1 MRRIRTVAIFPTLLT
16 LANLICGFFAL
27 VVASRIDAPTESSD
41 KTPITAEINIH
52 QIPRVPWIVDRK
64 DPTQN
69 IVLCGWL
76 IVLGMLFDTLDGRVA
91 RLANQT
97 SDFGAQLDSLSD
109 LVTFGAAPA
118 FLMVK
123 MCPSFSYE
131 HRNWVWIIATIF
143 VSCAALRLAR
153 FNVETTEEDD
163 HGWFSGLP
171 TPAAAAAIAGFALVF
186 YTLRSSGSDSERMFI
201 VDELVQ
207 WVLPDVCRLCFAAH
221 GIPDSLPPFGQPTGS
236 WSEKLRTSG
245 SFDFWTSSCSSI
257 SRICHSCSGG
267 HIRTGPPRVLSLAT
281 FFPTPGQRRADFL
294 VDSSIERDMSCLP
307 DSSRP

>member
-1 MRRIRTVAIFPTLLT
+1 MRRIRTIAIFPTLFT
-16 LANLICGFFAL
+16 LANLVCGFYAI
-27 VVASRIDAPTESSD
+27 VVASRIDAPTALSD
-41 KTPITAEINIH
+41 KTPVTSEINFH
-52 QIPRVPWIVDRK
+52 QIPKVPWIIDRS

-76 IVLGMLFDTLDGRVA
+76 IVLGMLFDALDGRVA
-91 RLANQT
+91 RFVNQT

-131 HRNWVWIIATIF
+131 HRNWVWIIAT
-143 VSCAALRLAR
+143 VYVCCTALRLAR

-163 HGWFSGLP
+163 HSWFNGLP

-186 YTLRSSGSDSERMFI
+186 YTLRSTGSGSEEVAK

-207 WVLPDVCRLCFAAH
+207 WILPMYAVLVSVLMVSRIPYPHLVNQWVRGQKSFAH
-221 GIPDSLPPFGQPTGS
+221 LVGLIFGILPILVFPGYAIPI
-236 WSEKLRTSG
+236 LAG
-245 SFDFWTSSCSSI
+245 SFVVI
-257 SRICHSCSGG
+257 
-267 HIRTGPPRVLSLAT
+267 PPLHYIW
-281 FFPTPGQRRADFL
+281 QRFYRHRRQDEPIF
-294 VDSSIERDMSCLP
+294 
-307 DSSRP
+307 

>member
-27 VVASRIDAPTESSD
+27 VVASRIDAPTERFD
-41 KTPITAEINIH
+41 KSPITAEIDIH
-52 QIPRVPWIVDRK
+52 QIPRVPWIIDRT

-76 IVLGMLFDTLDGRVA
+76 IVLGMLFDALDGRVA

-131 HRNWVWIIATIF
+131 HRNWVWIIATIY

-186 YTLRSSGSDSERMFI
+186 YTLRSAGTDSQRIFT

-207 WVLPDVCRLCFAAH
+207 WVLPIYAVCV
-221 GIPDSLPPFGQPTGS
+221 SL
-236 WSEKLRTSG
+236 LMV
-245 SFDFWTSSCSSI
+245 
-257 SRICHSCSGG
+257 SRIPYPHLANQLVRGQRSFAHLVALIFGLL
-267 HIRTGPPRVLSLAT
+267 PVLLFPGYAIPILAAT
-281 FFPTPGQRRADFL
+281 FVLAPPVIFLWQRF
-294 VDSSIERDMSCLP
+294 
-307 DSSRP
+307 SRRRSQDEPIF

>member
-27 VVASRIDAPTESSD
+27 VVASRIDAPTERFD
-41 KTPITAEINIH
+41 KSPITAEINIH
-52 QIPRVPWIVDRK
+52 QIPRVPWIIDRT

-76 IVLGMLFDTLDGRVA
+76 IVLGMLFDALDGRVA

-186 YTLRSSGSDSERMFI
+186 YTLRSAGTDPQRIFA

-207 WVLPDVCRLCFAAH
+207 WVLPMYAVCV
-221 GIPDSLPPFGQPTGS
+221 SL
-236 WSEKLRTSG
+236 LMV
-245 SFDFWTSSCSSI
+245 
-257 SRICHSCSGG
+257 SRIPYPHLANQLVRGQRSFAHLVALIFGLL
-267 HIRTGPPRVLSLAT
+267 PVLLFPGYAIPILAAT
-281 FFPTPGQRRADFL
+281 FVLAPPVIFLWQRF
-294 VDSSIERDMSCLP
+294 
-307 DSSRP
+307 SRRRNQDEPIF

>member
-27 VVASRIDAPTESSD
+27 VVASRIDAPTERFD
-41 KTPITAEINIH
+41 KSPITAEIDIH
-52 QIPRVPWIVDRK
+52 QIPRVPWIIDRT

-76 IVLGMLFDTLDGRVA
+76 IVLGMLFDAIDGRVA

-131 HRNWVWIIATIF
+131 HRNWVWIIA
-143 VSCAALRLAR
+143 
-153 FNVETTEEDD
+153 NK
-163 HGWFSGLP
+163 
-171 TPAAAAAIAGFALVF
+171 
-186 YTLRSSGSDSERMFI
+186 
-201 VDELVQ
+201 Q
-207 WVLPDVCRLCFAAH
+207 
-221 GIPDSLPPFGQPTGS
+221 
-236 WSEKLRTSG
+236 
-245 SFDFWTSSCSSI
+245 
-257 SRICHSCSGG
+257 
-267 HIRTGPPRVLSLAT
+267 
-281 FFPTPGQRRADFL
+281 
-294 VDSSIERDMSCLP
+294 
-307 DSSRP
+307 

>member
-27 VVASRIDAPTESSD
+27 VVASRIDAPTERFD
-41 KTPITAEINIH
+41 KSPITAEIDIH
-52 QIPRVPWIVDRK
+52 QIPRVPWIIDRT

-76 IVLGMLFDTLDGRVA
+76 IVLGMLFDALDGRVA

-131 HRNWVWIIATIF
+131 HRNWVWIIATIY

-186 YTLRSSGSDSERMFI
+186 YTLRSAGTDSQRIFT

-207 WVLPDVCRLCFAAH
+207 WVLPIYAVCV
-221 GIPDSLPPFGQPTGS
+221 SL
-236 WSEKLRTSG
+236 LMV
-245 SFDFWTSSCSSI
+245 
-257 SRICHSCSGG
+257 SRIPYPHLANQLVRGQRSFAHLVALIFGLL
-267 HIRTGPPRVLSLAT
+267 PVLLFPGYAIPILAAT
-281 FFPTPGQRRADFL
+281 FVLAPPVIFLWQRFSRRR
-294 VDSSIERDMSCLP
+294 SRDEP
-307 DSSRP
+307 IF

>member
-27 VVASRIDAPTESSD
+27 VVASRIDAPTERFD
-41 KTPITAEINIH
+41 KSPITAEIDIH
-52 QIPRVPWIVDRK
+52 QIPRVPWIIDRT

-76 IVLGMLFDTLDGRVA
+76 IVLGMLFDALDGRVA

-131 HRNWVWIIATIF
+131 HRNWVWIIATIY

-186 YTLRSSGSDSERMFI
+186 YTLRSAGTDSQRIFT

-207 WVLPDVCRLCFAAH
+207 WVLPIYAVCV
-221 GIPDSLPPFGQPTGS
+221 SL
-236 WSEKLRTSG
+236 LMV
-245 SFDFWTSSCSSI
+245 
-257 SRICHSCSGG
+257 SRIPYPHLANQLVRGQRSFAHLVALIFG
-267 HIRTGPPRVLSLAT
+267 VLPVLLFPGYAIPILAAT
-281 FFPTPGQRRADFL
+281 FVLAPPVIFLWQRF
-294 VDSSIERDMSCLP
+294 
-307 DSSRP
+307 SRRRSQDEPIF

>member
-1 MRRIRTVAIFPTLLT
+1 MRRIRTIAIFPTLLT
-16 LANLICGFFAL
+16 LANLICGFFAI
-27 VVASRIDAPTESSD
+27 VVASRIDAPTASSD

-52 QIPRVPWIVDRK
+52 QIPQVPWIIDRS

-76 IVLGMLFDTLDGRVA
+76 IVLGMLFDALDGRVA
-91 RLANQT
+91 RMANQT

-109 LVTFGAAPA
+109 LLTFGAAPA

-143 VSCAALRLAR
+143 VCCAALRLAR

-163 HGWFSGLP
+163 HGWFNGLP

-186 YTLRSSGSDSERMFI
+186 YTLRSAGTDSERVAR

-207 WVLPDVCRLCFAAH
+207 WVLPMYAVLV
-221 GIPDSLPPFGQPTGS
+221 SL
-236 WSEKLRTSG
+236 LMV
-245 SFDFWTSSCSSI
+245 
-257 SRICHSCSGG
+257 SRIPYPHLVNQLV
-267 HIRTGPPRVLSLAT
+267 R
-281 FFPTPGQRRADFL
+281 GQRSFAHLIGLIFGILPVLVFPGYAIPLLAAVFVLAPPMFFL
-294 VDSSIERDMSCLP
+294 WQRIYRRRSQDEPIF
-307 DSSRP
+307 

>member
-27 VVASRIDAPTESSD
+27 VVASRIDAPTETSD

-76 IVLGMLFDTLDGRVA
+76 IVLGMLFDALDGRVA

-186 YTLRSSGSDSERMFI
+186 YTLRSSGSDSERIFV

-207 WVLPDVCRLCFAAH
+207 WVLPMYAVCV
-221 GIPDSLPPFGQPTGS
+221 SL
-236 WSEKLRTSG
+236 LMV
-245 SFDFWTSSCSSI
+245 
-257 SRICHSCSGG
+257 SRIPYPHLANQLVRGQRSFAHLVALIFG
-267 HIRTGPPRVLSLAT
+267 VLPVLLFPGYAIPVLAAT
-281 FFPTPGQRRADFL
+281 FVLAPPVYFLWQRFSQRRLKKEPIF
-294 VDSSIERDMSCLP
+294 
-307 DSSRP
+307 

>member
-1 MRRIRTVAIFPTLLT
+1 MRRIRTIAIFPTLLT
-16 LANLICGFFAL
+16 LANLICGFFAI
-27 VVASRIDAPTESSD
+27 VVASRIDAPTASSD
-41 KTPITAEINIH
+41 KTPITAEINIR
-52 QIPRVPWIVDRK
+52 QIPQVPWIIDRS

-76 IVLGMLFDTLDGRVA
+76 IVLGMLFDALDGRVA
-91 RLANQT
+91 RMANQT

-109 LVTFGAAPA
+109 LLTFGAAPA

-143 VSCAALRLAR
+143 VCCAALRLAR

-163 HGWFSGLP
+163 HGWFNGLP

-186 YTLRSSGSDSERMFI
+186 YTLRSAGTDSERVAR

-207 WVLPDVCRLCFAAH
+207 WVLPMYAVLV
-221 GIPDSLPPFGQPTGS
+221 SL
-236 WSEKLRTSG
+236 LMV
-245 SFDFWTSSCSSI
+245 
-257 SRICHSCSGG
+257 SRIPYPHLVNQLV
-267 HIRTGPPRVLSLAT
+267 R
-281 FFPTPGQRRADFL
+281 GQRSFAHLVGLIFGILPVLVFPGYAIPILAAVFVLAPPMFFL
-294 VDSSIERDMSCLP
+294 WQRIYRRRSQNEPIF
-307 DSSRP
+307 

>member
-27 VVASRIDAPTESSD
+27 VVASRIDAPTERFD
-41 KTPITAEINIH
+41 KSPITAEINIH
-52 QIPRVPWIVDRK
+52 QIPRVPWIIDRT

-76 IVLGMLFDTLDGRVA
+76 IVLGMLFDALDGRVA

-131 HRNWVWIIATIF
+131 HRNWVWIIATIY

-186 YTLRSSGSDSERMFI
+186 YTLRSAGTDSQRIFT

-207 WVLPDVCRLCFAAH
+207 WVLPIYAVCV
-221 GIPDSLPPFGQPTGS
+221 SL
-236 WSEKLRTSG
+236 LMV
-245 SFDFWTSSCSSI
+245 
-257 SRICHSCSGG
+257 SRIPYPHLANQLVRGQRSFAHLVALIFGLL
-267 HIRTGPPRVLSLAT
+267 PVLLFPGYAIPILAAT
-281 FFPTPGQRRADFL
+281 FVLAPPVIFLWQRF
-294 VDSSIERDMSCLP
+294 
-307 DSSRP
+307 SRRRSQDEPIF